1 MARFSFNRCLF
12 ARYDMRFKYVTFFTA
27 ILLGIW
33 SQNPAPAFSQAKSPA
48 KVLLYTSVPQQLAT
62 QFAEA
67 FMKKR
72 PDIKVEIFRSG
83 STEVGAKMAAER
95 EVGGIRADLLWLA
108 DAPIYYEL
116 RDKGELA
123 PYISPEA
130 KSIPDDLK
138 DPKGFFTGARLINMI
153 IAVNKEVTPL
163 KDAPKSWKNF
173 PDVGKKAAMGNP
185 LYSGSNFVT
194 VATFVKRDG
203 WGWFEK
209 ARAKGVAVLRG
220 NSEAATALAGKEFGV
235 AMTLDYIVAG
245 LAKKGAPLEIIWPED
260 GVISVPSPIAIMK
273 GTKQLDAS
281 KAFVDYVLSKEGQE
295 FLVKQEV
302 IPVRGDVKPPQ
313 GQPSASQIKFIP
325 IPYEWAAENA
335 PAIREKFE
343 KLMLH

>member
-1 MARFSFNRCLF
+1 MVGMNRL
-12 ARYDMRFKYVTFFTA
+12 ALLA
-27 ILLGIW
+27 AALLGIW
-33 SQNPAPAFSQAKSPA
+33 LQPTAPAFSQIKPPA
-48 KVLLYTSVPQQLAT
+48 RILLYTSVPQQLAT
-62 QFAEA
+62 QFSEA
-67 FMKKR
+67 FMKNR

-83 STEVGAKMAAER
+83 STEIGAKLAAER

-123 PYISPEA
+123 QYVSPEA
-130 KSIPDDLK
+130 KHIPAELK
-138 DPKGFFTGARLINMI
+138 DPKGFFTGGRLINMI
-153 IAVNKEVTPL
+153 IAVNKEVIPL
-163 KDAPKSWKNF
+163 KDAPKSWKSF
-173 PDVGKKAAMGNP
+173 PDVGKKAVMGNP

-194 VATFVKRDG
+194 VAAFVKQDG
-203 WGWFEK
+203 WGWFEQ
-209 ARAKGVAVLRG
+209 ARKKGVAVVRG
-220 NSEAATALAGKEFGV
+220 NSEAASALAGKEFGV

-245 LAKKGAPLEIIWPED
+245 LIKKGAPLEIIWPQD
-260 GVISVPSPIAIMK
+260 GVISVPSPIAIIK
-273 GTKQLDAS
+273 NTKQLEAS

-325 IPYEWAAENA
+325 FPYEWAAENA

>member
-1 MARFSFNRCLF
+1 MVGMNRL
-12 ARYDMRFKYVTFFTA
+12 ALLA
-27 ILLGIW
+27 AALLGIW
-33 SQNPAPAFSQAKSPA
+33 LQPKAPAFSQIKPPA
-48 KVLLYTSVPQQLAT
+48 RILLYTSVPQQLAT
-62 QFAEA
+62 QFSEA
-67 FMKKR
+67 FMKNR

-83 STEVGAKMAAER
+83 STEIGAKLAAER

-123 PYISPEA
+123 QYVSPEA
-130 KSIPDDLK
+130 KHIPAELK
-138 DPKGFFTGARLINMI
+138 DPKGFFTGGRLINMI
-153 IAVNKEVTPL
+153 IAVNKEVIPL
-163 KDAPKSWKNF
+163 KDAPKSWKSF
-173 PDVGKKAAMGNP
+173 PDVGKKAVMGNP

-194 VATFVKRDG
+194 VAAFVKQDG
-203 WGWFEK
+203 WGWFEQ
-209 ARAKGVAVLRG
+209 ARKKGVAVVRG
-220 NSEAATALAGKEFGV
+220 NSEAASALAGKEFGV

-245 LAKKGAPLEIIWPED
+245 LIKKGAPLEIIWPQD
-260 GVISVPSPIAIMK
+260 GVISVPSPIAIIK
-273 GTKQLDAS
+273 NTKQLEAS